1 METGAQASA
10 TRQDLR
16 VGLATVNS
24 LAWGQLTPLN
34 ADVEAKLVVQSDFKI
49 KSIYPLQM

>member
-1 METGAQASA
+1 MMIRKIKENLKFGKEK
-10 TRQDLR
+10 DLR

-34 ADVEAKLVVQSDFKI
+34 ADVEAKLVVQSDF
-49 KSIYPLQM
+49 